1 MATIETER
9 LLLRPFREEDW
20 RAVYEWVSDAEVCRS
35 MDGPRTAE
43 QARELVRKQAAQE
56 HGPQRYHF
64 AVELMAEEFVIG
76 DCQLSV
82 GGHPIFHPGL
92 GDICYC
98 FNRRYWNRGCAT
110 ETVGALL
117 RFGFESLHLHRIV
130 CHMAV
135 GNAASRRVVEKNGMR
150 KEGVLKEEALIQ
162 GVWHDEFLFAI
173 LDREWQERQAD
184 ERSRQ

>member
-76 DCQLSV
+76 DCQLNVSQHV
-82 GGHPIFHPGL
+82 FHPGL
-92 GDICYC
+92 GVIHYC
-98 FNRRYWNRGCAT
+98 FSKCYWNRGFAT
-110 ETVGALL
+110 ETVDGLL
-117 RFGFESLHLHRIV
+117 RFGFESLHLHRIL

-135 GNAASRRVVEKNGMR
+135 QNGASVRVVEKNGMR
-150 KEGVLKEEALIQ
+150 QEGRLKEEALIR
-162 GVWHDEFLFAI
+162 GVWHDEFLYAI
-173 LDREWQERQAD
+173 LGHEWREGQAG
-184 ERSRQ
+184 